1 MTALY
6 SITSWK
12 TRKFNFST
20 MGPSNI
26 AKMEKLL
33 GAAYLSVELYLLYKR
48 KLGTSIEYEI
58 NLCPSIKVLSYLH
71 FSFTSL
77 PKCSFLHKTQYL

>member
-1 MTALY
+1 MTALC
-6 SITSWK
+6 SVTSWK

-26 AKMEKLL
+26 AKMGRLL

-48 KLGTSIEYEI
+48 KLGTSIEY
-58 NLCPSIKVLSYLH
+58 
-71 FSFTSL
+71 
-77 PKCSFLHKTQYL
+77 